1 MFETDNNPKLQKAL
15 WIVYKVV
22 LITLMWGLFLL
33 FGIFIPKFLSETI
46 HYVVFFTGIT
56 FVAVLMSYLTVT
68 LIRYNFFNKQEE

>member
-1 MFETDNNPKLQKAL
+1 MFETDENPKLQKAL

-46 HYVVFFTGIT
+46 HYVVFFT
-56 FVAVLMSYLTVT
+56 
-68 LIRYNFFNKQEE
+68 